1 MKHSIPA
8 REFKEGDFVVMED
21 FSSYIGKNRKLSEKY
36 KGPYIIT
43 KKLPHDR
50 YVITDIEP
58 HQITQKPYN
67 SVVESRR
74 LRLWLMPSNDISSV
88 IPFTES
94 GT

>member
-1 MKHSIPA
+1 
-8 REFKEGDFVVMED
+8 MEN
-21 FSSYIGKNRKLSEKY
+21 FSSNTGQNKKLLEKY
-36 KGPYIIT
+36 KGPYIIK

-74 LRLWLMPSNDISSV
+74 LRLWIMPNNEISSV
-88 IPFTES
+88 IPHIES
-94 GT
+94 DI